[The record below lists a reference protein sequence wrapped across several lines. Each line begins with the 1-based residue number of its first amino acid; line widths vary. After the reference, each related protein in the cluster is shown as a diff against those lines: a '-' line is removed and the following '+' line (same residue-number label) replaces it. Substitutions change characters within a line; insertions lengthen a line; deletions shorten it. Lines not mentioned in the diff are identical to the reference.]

1 MEWISITGSWQYL
14 QGSSDQPG
22 LWNNQPTQGSL
33 PVPQPARLSG
43 LLARHTTTA
52 NRCWFAV
59 WRGFGALAVP
69 TAGIPTIAMTHRPM
83 VLLTGPLTA
92 ATTSLEHP
100 PWDRRASLW
109 WPEDR
114 AWCVATDVDLMTTYV
129 GGSQA
134 CINVLTA
141 DDQLEA
147 MPVPVDQRIT
157 WDSDSI
163 NPTPPRTAH

>member
-22 LWNNQPTQGSL
+22 LWNNQPAQGSL
-33 PVPQPARLSG
+33 PVPQTAHLSG
-43 LLARHTTTA
+43 LLARHTTTT

-59 WRGFGALAVP
+59 WRGFGALVVP
-69 TAGIPTIAMTHRPM
+69 TVGIPTVAMTHRPM

-100 PWDRRASLW
+100 PWDQRASLW

-134 CINVLTA
+134 CINALTA
-141 DDQLEA
+141 DDRLEA
-147 MPVPVDQRIT
+147 IPVQADQRIT